1 MRRKRLRH
9 VAQNLCQMF
18 CGWRLTNSY
27 RDLERLG
34 SGTLTV
40 DALTGECLVNGA
52 ATEELSIAGELQS
65 WLLDDLGR
73 CRVPVEDLREVMVKA
88 DLDLT
93 AISAKKRVT
102 RDYHFED
109 GKALTKGTFNR
120 LVIVCRSSVVTSE
133 TRYEAEERD
142 VEEWPV
148 GWPQ

>member
-1 MRRKRLRH
+1 MKRKRLRH

-27 RDLERLG
+27 PELARLG
-34 SGTLTV
+34 SGTLAI
-40 DALTGECLVNGA
+40 DALTGECLFNGA
-52 ATEELSIAGELQS
+52 AIEALSIAGELQD
-65 WLLDDLGR
+65 WLLEDLDR
-73 CRVPVEDLREVMVKA
+73 CHIPVDDLREVTVTA

-93 AISAKKRVT
+93 AISARKRVT
-102 RDYHFED
+102 GDYHFEN
-109 GKALTKGTFNR
+109 GKVLTEGTFNR
-120 LVIVCRSSVVTSE
+120 LVILCRSSVIMGE